1 MDLISI
7 DSLSDAQIERLLEQ
21 GHALQARVA
30 CGLEQGQRWFDHN
43 RSDSRGQDKRM
54 HDRLVFNLFYENSTR
69 TVMSFAAAAHRL
81 GASPVFLPVEQSSI
95 KKGETF
101 EDTARTLNAMRP
113 DVVVIRHRENG
124 APEAMARIMD
134 CSVIN
139 AGDGTNEHPTQALL
153 DALALKIR
161 LGRIDGLKVAICGD
175 IRHSRVAR
183 SNAKLLPRLGAEVR
197 LAGPPSLMPGDVP
210 ALSIDEAID
219 GADVVMMLRVQRER
233 LEEDLDDAPGEY
245 LERYGLTANRLARA
259 APGAV
264 VMHPGPMNR
273 GVEIAD
279 DVADDPE
286 RSLIL
291 LQVEA
296 GVAVRMACLEL
307 LASA

>member
-7 DSLSDAQIERLLEQ
+7 DSLSDGQIETILDRGE
-21 GHALQARVA
+21 
-30 CGLEQGQRWFDHN
+30 RWFDYN
-43 RSDSRGQDKRM
+43 RSSSRGQDKSL
-54 HDRLVFNLFYENSTR
+54 HDKLVFNLFYENSTR
-69 TVMSFAAAAHRL
+69 TAMSFATAAHRL

-101 EDTARTLNAMRP
+101 DDTARTLNAMRP
-113 DVVVIRHRENG
+113 DVIVVRHRENG
-124 APEAMARIMD
+124 APARMTELMD
-134 CSVIN
+134 CAVVN

-153 DALALKIR
+153 DALAITIRFGRVEGLKI
-161 LGRIDGLKVAICGD
+161 AICGD

-197 LAGPPSLMPGDVP
+197 LAGPPSLLPSDAP
-210 ALSIDEAID
+210 ALSIDEAIE

-233 LEEDLDDAPGEY
+233 LEEDLGDAPGEY
-245 LERYGLTANRLARA
+245 LSRYGLTADRLAKA

-273 GVEIAD
+273 NVEIAD

-296 GVAVRMACLEL
+296 GVATRMACLEL
-307 LASA
+307 VTSS